1 MHRLLALAAPLAFAA
16 PAAARQYSTQ
26 PIHLVVP
33 FGPGGGSD
41 IVGRI
46 LAQEA
51 PEPRWTRRPRYSSPL
66 A

>member
-1 MHRLLALAAPLAFAA
+1 L
-16 PAAARQYSTQ
+16 TQ
-26 PIHLVVP
+26 AIHLVVP

-51 PEPRWTRRPRYSSPL
+51 PEPRWMRRPRYSAPL